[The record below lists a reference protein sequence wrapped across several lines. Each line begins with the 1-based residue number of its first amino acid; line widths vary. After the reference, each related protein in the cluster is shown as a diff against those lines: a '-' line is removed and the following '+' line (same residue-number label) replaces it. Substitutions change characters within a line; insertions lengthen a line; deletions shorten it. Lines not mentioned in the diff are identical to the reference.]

1 MKRHLPGLGG
11 VALCGVGGSIAYAV
25 GADCDEGGAY
35 LFDTDGKTVEG
46 CKGCLAIAVSTAVR
60 EWRSIQKVRTD
71 EARTT
76 NISTVETL
84 YHANRRPYAETRHYC
99 RNYGASLRRR
109 RRYRGGS
116 ERTYQ
121 RTFPPQS

>member
-1 MKRHLPGLGG
+1 MKRHLPGLAG
-11 VALCGVGGSIAYAV
+11 VALCGVGGSVAYAS
-25 GADCDEGGAY
+25 GADCNEAGAY
-35 LFDTDGKTVEG
+35 LFDTDGKPVEG
-46 CKGCLAIAVSTAVR
+46 CQGCLAIAVSAAVR

-71 EARTT
+71 GAQTT
-76 NISTVETL
+76 NISTVATL

-116 ERTYQ
+116 KRSYPWTLI
-121 RTFPPQS
+121 PQS